1 MAANRL
7 MFSAPKSPR
16 PLEKKTAL
24 KARVSNTQSNATF
37 TTIFA
42 VNILKMELLP
52 PEMDL
57 HIAVT

>member
-1 MAANRL
+1 MAANRS
-7 MFSAPKSPR
+7 MFSLLRLPD
-16 PLEKKTAL
+16 PLKETAL

>member
-1 MAANRL
+1 MAANRS
-7 MFSAPKSPR
+7 MFSLLSLPD
-16 PLEKKTAL
+16 PLKETAL

-37 TTIFA
+37 TTMFA